1 MKRPLQLLPI
11 FAREDA
17 FGHAHIHNYLNGIAN
32 GECLECACQI
42 RRAIPLATLFIYVVI
57 VRPPGLPCPVMRAHE
72 IGILSKILSATGGKR
87 IILQKDVPVSNLVSL
102 T

>member
-1 MKRPLQLLPI
+1 MNLSNFPNLGNFPTSSKTDNEI
-11 FAREDA
+11 VMHSVF
-17 FGHAHIHNYLNGIAN
+17 
-32 GECLECACQI
+32 
-42 RRAIPLATLFIYVVI
+42 PLATLFIYVVI

-72 IGILSKILSATGGKR
+72 IGILSKILSATGGKW